1 MARGRFA
8 PARSPLVSCPSVQRG
23 FDAATAVEPAGEGR
37 YTGRI
42 DPGWD
47 IAGNANGGYLLALA
61 ARAMADTV
69 GRPPLSVTAHYLAP
83 GRVGPCEIAVEVLR
97 GGRRMATAA
106 ARLRRSGD
114 DVLALLGTFAVQA
127 SGGPSVID
135 GQPPE
140 LPPFEQCVRTVP
152 PAEGSGFGDRVHVR
166 VRPDDMGFRDQKPTG
181 RAEIRGWFTFS
192 DAPPADQQIDAFGLL
207 QAVDAFA
214 PVCFNLA
221 GIPVGWAPTLELTVH
236 VRGVPAPGPL
246 RCRFRN
252 RFVQDG
258 LFEEDGE
265 VWDSS
270 GTLVAQSRQLA
281 LIPRG

>member
-1 MARGRFA
+1 
-8 PARSPLVSCPSVQRG
+8 VQRG

-42 DPGWD
+42 DSGWD
-47 IAGNANGGYLLALA
+47 IAGNANGGYLLALG

-83 GRVGPCEIAVEVLR
+83 GRVGLCEISVEVLR
-97 GGRRMATAA
+97 GGRRMATVA
-106 ARLRRSGD
+106 ARLSSNGD
-114 DVLALLGTFAVQA
+114 DVLALLGTFADQVP
-127 SGGPSVID
+127 GGPTVVD
-135 GQPPE
+135 AAPPE
-140 LPPFEQCVRTVP
+140 LPAFERCVRSVP

-166 VRPDDMGFRDQKPTG
+166 VRPDDAGYRDARPTG
-181 RAEIRGWFTFS
+181 RAEIRGWFTFDAAPD
-192 DAPPADQQIDAFGLL
+192 DAPPADQQIDVFGLL

-214 PVCFNLA
+214 PVCFNLD
-221 GIPVGWAPTLELTVH
+221 GVPVGWAPTLELTVH
-236 VRGVPAPGPL
+236 VRGIPSPGPL
-246 RCRFRN
+246 RCRFHN

-270 GTLVAQSRQLA
+270 GKLVAQSRQLA